1 MERRR
6 TFVHQHVQ
14 QAQRQEHDL
23 RFVRKD
29 ALPNLEGRRLPEVG
43 SLVDFSHNLYVG
55 VHVWLAEVVRRGFV
69 HHVCDLLTKCH
80 F

>member
-1 MERRR
+1 MLHLLVVYDHNEHLHEVSRSNLLVERRR

-29 ALPNLEGRRLPEVG
+29 ALSNLEGRRLPATRISLRTRTYKSEV
-43 SLVDFSHNLYVG
+43 
-55 VHVWLAEVVRRGFV
+55 
-69 HHVCDLLTKCH
+69 
-80 F
+80 